1 MTHYKIGHLSTSI
14 NRNVNLLVI
23 CEILLDLLFI
33 NSHTYRHVTLS
44 VIIALAFKEIKLS
57 FCVLI

>member
-1 MTHYKIGHLSTSI
+1 MTHYKIGHLSIPI

-23 CEILLDLLFI
+23 CEIFLDLLFI
-33 NSHTYRHVTLS
+33 SSLDYQHVKHS
-44 VIIALAFKEIKLS
+44 VIIALPFKEIKLS